1 MKRQEIPYRMPD
13 GSTNW
18 LQPGS
23 QAHQSTPY
31 VHGDFYSMKASEIH
45 SITFSRDA
53 LVLFFEGP
61 EKATETLILEPF
73 VDGQTV
79 PTFQVQPWMYAP
91 TP

>member
-1 MKRQEIPYRMPD
+1 MLHYT
-13 GSTNW
+13 GT
-18 LQPGS
+18 PGQLERGVCHAAARYS
-23 QAHQSTPY
+23 RQSTRY

-53 LVLFFEGP
+53 LVLFFEGL
-61 EKATETLILEPF
+61 EQTSETLILEPF
-73 VDGQTV
+73 VDGVTV